1 MPVFSYKGRA
11 ADGDRVGGRLEADN
25 ASAAAQS
32 LIRAGIVPIDV
43 EPVVVRAL
51 ELKEL
56 QRALGLGL
64 PSIEDLVLF
73 TRQLHTVVKAG
84 LPFLS
89 GLRGIAASTQQP
101 VLREALSDIVMHL
114 HTGRELSECLSR
126 HPEIFPELYVQVVR
140 VGEST
145 GTLERS
151 LAELAQYLQEDKI
164 VKDAISSA
172 LRYPMMVVIAIA
184 LAIGII
190 TTFVI
195 PRFAPLFEIL
205 GDDIPLPTLI
215 LLGASTFAA
224 ENGLAVIATLALTI
238 FGLNRY
244 AQTPP
249 GRRLFDRFKLRLPV
263 VGTLVLQGSI
273 ARVLRSLSISLN
285 AGLPMIEALS
295 TIARTAGNAIVAEKV
310 LMIRDAVERGDSMQR
325 ALAAAELF
333 PPLVLQMVSTGEET
347 GAMPE
352 MLAEVAD
359 YYQRETSNSLKNLT
373 AMIEPLLVIAVGG
386 IVLILALGV
395 FLPMWNMIS
404 KVGAA
409 AA

>member
-1 MPVFSYKGRA
+1 
-11 ADGDRVGGRLEADN
+11 
-25 ASAAAQS
+25 
-32 LIRAGIVPIDV
+32 
-43 EPVVVRAL
+43 
-51 ELKEL
+51 
-56 QRALGLGL
+56 
-64 PSIEDLVLF
+64 
-73 TRQLHTVVKAG
+73 
-84 LPFLS
+84 
-89 GLRGIAASTQQP
+89 
-101 VLREALSDIVMHL
+101 
-114 HTGRELSECLSR
+114 
-126 HPEIFPELYVQVVR
+126 VR

-184 LAIGII
+184 LAVGII

-224 ENGLAVIATLALTI
+224 ENGIAVIATIALTI

-244 AQTPP
+244 ATTQP

-295 TIARTAGNAIVAEKV
+295 TIARTAGNVIVAEKV

-386 IVLILALGV
+386 IVLVLALGV